1 MNCKHAFLLG
11 LPFLNRFPLWWC
23 PDVLESCA
31 PDARH
36 ICSPPTNHPSQEILR
51 ARRRT
56 RSASPLPFELSLN
69 TYSSRTMRLEHRRA
83 SAFAAW
89 MRLMP
94 NAAHG
99 LPLPCRLARPLH
111 RDVATQQHS
120 PFPSSNFR
128 SPTPQLGEEE
138 VRKASLYLEC
148 LGRPGLKHSPL
159 GQPTS
164 NSFRATVEESLGLS
178 SAVLK
183 AFSPLVLRFWGFDSL
198 WLWHIG
204 NWKLWR

>member
-1 MNCKHAFLLG
+1 MHFFSAYLSSIGSRCGGAQMCLKLVLPMLGTSVPLPPITPRSKSSGHAIH
-11 LPFLNRFPLWWC
+11 FP
-23 PDVLESCA
+23 
-31 PDARH
+31 
-36 ICSPPTNHPSQEILR
+36 
-51 ARRRT
+51 RT
-56 RSASPLPFELSLN
+56 RSASPLPLQLSLN
-69 TYSSRTMRLEHRRA
+69 TNSSRTVRLEHRRA

-111 RDVATQQHS
+111 QDLATQQHS
-120 PFPSSNFR
+120 PFPYSNFR
-128 SPTPQLGEEE
+128 SPTPQLGEGE
-138 VRKASLYLEC
+138 VRKASLHLEC

-159 GQPTS
+159 GQSTS
-164 NSFRATVEESLGLS
+164 NCINASVEESLGLS

-183 AFSPLVLRFWGFDSL
+183 AFSPLGFRFWGFDSL